1 MTTASAARAGTDAAA
16 SARVESVLANH
27 YPTLMRVARRWSGS
41 ADDAEDVVQRAL
53 EIYLRRLDHVEPA
66 TELAWLR
73 VVVRNEALAVR
84 RSRAE
89 SIPVDGDDLATR
101 LPSGDVGVDEQVE
114 RGERSARSLEALARL
129 KADERTAL
137 LLRAEGFSYREI
149 GQRNGWTYT
158 KVNRAITEGRRR
170 FLDVFASIDDGS
182 ACEQV
187 APTLLALVE
196 GNATATDVVELR
208 PHLRHCASCRA
219 TVRELQQSR
228 TRRIALYL
236 PFLAGIAPARW
247 LRAVADSPA
256 DSSPEQTSA
265 ARVAAQGLLH
275 RFHGSDVATGVQL
288 TASGGGRGTALAA
301 LLSLCI
307 GGGAGTYCLATGV
320 LPDHTR
326 VMRQHERPKPD
337 KKDVERTARDQR
349 TSASAS
355 TNSPSDDEV
364 RRPVVAVTPVPTATP
379 SAKPEK
385 HKRRIRKRSTST
397 PQTEFGFE
405 STATAGGAAPDQ
417 PVATTAGSSATQAAP
432 SSGGSA
438 SAASPPPTSGGEFL
452 P

>member
-114 RGERSARSLEALARL
+114 RGERCARSLEALARL

-196 GNATATDVVELR
+196 GNASATDVVELR

-247 LRAVADSPA
+247 LGAVADSPA
-256 DSSPEQTSA
+256 DSSSEQTSA

-307 GGGAGTYCLATGV
+307 GGGAGTYCLGY
-320 LPDHTR
+320 R
-326 VMRQHERPKPD
+326 RPAGPH
-337 KKDVERTARDQR
+337 
-349 TSASAS
+349 
-355 TNSPSDDEV
+355 PSD
-364 RRPVVAVTPVPTATP
+364 APT
-379 SAKPEK
+379 
-385 HKRRIRKRSTST
+385 R
-397 PQTEFGFE
+397 
-405 STATAGGAAPDQ
+405 
-417 PVATTAGSSATQAAP
+417 
-432 SSGGSA
+432 A
-438 SAASPPPTSGGEFL
+438 S
-452 P
+452 